1 VTADDRAQFH
11 WATWCEALTDE
22 LGDADAVVQ
31 GSIRRSWRQLDERA
45 ARLASAFTAAGVE
58 PGAKVAQYLYNSPE
72 YIESWLGGLKVG
84 GTAVNVNYRYLDEEL
99 LHVIADSDA
108 EVLLFHSSLGERV
121 ERIRD
126 RAPNLKVLLEVDDG
140 GALGA
145 VTGAVPY
152 EDAIASH
159 EPAPRTAH
167 DERDITML
175 YTGGTTGMPK
185 GVMGRIGPSI
195 TRLLPTVSRA
205 LRFPEVTDLAGTVA
219 LARQARDEHRHIVSL
234 PACPLMHGTGF
245 TIGLLTGFLFGGTVV
260 LLEPG
265 HFDADAMWDVVEAE
279 RVTLIAV
286 VGDPFARPMLRALE
300 ADAAA
305 GRHRDLASVNTISS
319 SGAMFSEEIRRGLV
333 EQLPQVVVLDYIS
346 SSEGLMGAAISTSRT
361 VPPTGKFRPVPGVRV
376 LNDDDVD
383 VVPGSGE
390 AGRIGLSQGVPL
402 GYYKDEVKS
411 AATFRDVDGV
421 RYSFP
426 GDWGTVEEDG
436 SISLLGRGSQCINT
450 GGEKVFP
457 EEVEEEIKRQPC
469 VDDCL
474 VFGVADE
481 RFGQRVVAVASPAEW
496 PPPEMEEV
504 LAPIRST
511 LAGYKLPR
519 QLVFVETVP
528 RAPSGKADYP
538 AARQLFDAALV

>member
-1 VTADDRAQFH
+1 MA
-11 WATWCEALTDE
+11 DE

-31 GSIRRSWRQLDERA
+31 GPTRRSWAELDDRA
-45 ARLASAFTAAGVE
+45 GRVASALTAAGLE

-72 YIESWLGGLKVG
+72 YIESWFGGLKVQ

-99 LHVIADSDA
+99 LHVVADSDA
-108 EVLLFHSSLGERV
+108 EALFFHSSLGARV
-121 ERIRD
+121 ERIRE
-126 RAPNLKVLLEVDDG
+126 RAGGLRLLVEVDDG
-140 GALGA
+140 GPTGS

-152 EDAIASH
+152 EQLIAEH
-159 EPAPRTAH
+159 DPAARTTRS
-167 DERDITML
+167 DRDITML

-205 LRFPEVTDLAGTVA
+205 LRLPEVSDLAGAVA
-219 LARQARDEHRHIVSL
+219 AARAARDADRHIVSL

-265 HFDADAMWDVVEAE
+265 HFDADQMWDAVEAE

-305 GRHRDLASVNTISS
+305 GRTRDLASVNTISS
-319 SGAMFSEEIRRGLV
+319 SGAMFSEEIRHGLV
-333 EQLPQVVVLDYIS
+333 DHLPGAVILDYIS
-346 SSEGLMGAAISTSRT
+346 SSEGLMGVAISTARA
-361 VPPTGKFRPVPGVRV
+361 VPPTGKFTPVPGVRV
-376 LNDDDVD
+376 VNEADVD

-411 AATFRDVDGV
+411 AATFRDLDGV

-426 GDWGTVEEDG
+426 GDWGTIEADG

-469 VDDCL
+469 IDDCL
-474 VFGVADE
+474 VFGMPDE
-481 RFGQRVVAVASPAEW
+481 RFGQRVVAVASPTAW
-496 PPPEMEEV
+496 PPPDLEDV
-504 LAPIRST
+504 LEPIRST

-519 QLVFVETVP
+519 QMVFVEVVP

-538 AARQLFDAALV
+538 GARELFESAPV